1 MIKAW
6 ASKKGFTVVE
16 LLVVIVV
23 IGILSAISI
32 VSYNGIQARS
42 RDSTRDSHI
51 TQLKIAL
58 EKYHAEK
65 SKYPGVCSVDN
76 FDCAIS
82 SLATEL
88 KPYLT
93 DIPHDPRYIV
103 DSTND
108 YRYVRSSIATDGY
121 AIKIVYESK
130 STCKTGQNILA
141 IWWSTTI
148 LSC

>member
-32 VSYNGIQARS
+32 VSYSAIQARS
-42 RDSTRDSHI
+42 RDSARDSDI
-51 TQLKIAL
+51 TQLKIAI

-65 SKYPGVCSVDN
+65 SKYPGVCAADDT
-76 FDCAIS
+76 DCAIS

-88 KPYLT
+88 KPYLA
-93 DIPHDPRYIV
+93 DIPHDSRYVV

-108 YRYVRSSIATDGY
+108 YKYIRSPIASDGY
-121 AIKIVYESK
+121 AIKIVYETK
-130 STCKTGQNILA
+130 STCKTGQNVSTS
-141 IWWSTTI
+141 WWGAGV
-148 LSC
+148 LVC

>member
-1 MIKAW
+1 MW

-42 RDSTRDSHI
+42 RDSARDSDI
-51 TQLKIAL
+51 TQLKIAI

-65 SKYPGVCSVDN
+65 SKYPGVCAVDN
-76 FDCAIS
+76 TACAIS

-93 DIPHDPRYIV
+93 DIPHDPRYVV
-103 DSTND
+103 DSTDD
-108 YRYVRSSIATDGY
+108 YKYVRSSIATDGY
-121 AIKIVYESK
+121 AIKIVYETK
-130 STCKTGQNILA
+130 STCKTGQNVLTSWWGSSILV
-141 IWWSTTI
+141 
-148 LSC
+148 C